1 MNFLKKLFIR
11 NKIKREYLILLI
23 PALISLM
30 LIVVYMLPAGEKQ
43 QIIEYTPEDG
53 SAPAKINNSLNETA
67 AKQSQGIKITL
78 DQIIVFAVL
87 ITITP
92 YSIDV
97 YLDNRRKRRYEQE
110 FIGFLY
116 ELSELLR
123 GGLDPLNAIKEI
135 ASPALESDQSLN
147 ALSPHLKKASA
158 QISWGVSFE
167 NVISSMAESLNSP
180 LISKYGYLI
189 VQASKLG
196 AISPAIILKA
206 ADDLEKTLQLE
217 REKEAELKEF
227 IMIIYA
233 AEFILIGIIYLLN
246 NTLLPSILD
255 MVKGGSGAAFGIS
268 SIGMTIETF
277 RTGFFHVIM
286 INAFASG
293 IIAGQISEGKARH
306 GLKHAVILMIV
317 GYVVSLSFLLN

>member
-1 MNFLKKLFIR
+1 MNVLKKIFIR
-11 NKIKREYLILLI
+11 HKIKREYLILLI
-23 PALISLM
+23 PAFIAIM

-43 QIIEYTPEDG
+43 QTIEYTPDD
-53 SAPAKINNSLNETA
+53 APASANINNSLNETA

-123 GGLDPLNAIKEI
+123 GGLDPLNAITEI
-135 ASPALESDQSLN
+135 ASPALESEQSLN
-147 ALSPHLKKASA
+147 ALAPHLKKASA
-158 QISWGVSFE
+158 QIAWGVSFE
-167 NVISSMAESLNSP
+167 NVISSMAESLKSP

-196 AISPAIILKA
+196 AISPSIILKA

-233 AEFILIGIIYLLN
+233 AEAILIGIIYLLN

-268 SIGMTIETF
+268 SIGMSIGTF
-277 RTGFFHVIM
+277 KTGFFHVIM

-306 GLKHAVILMIV
+306 GLKHSVILMIV
-317 GYVVSLSFLLN
+317 GYVVSLTFLLN

>member
-1 MNFLKKLFIR
+1 MNVLKKLFTR
-11 NKIKREYLILLI
+11 YKIKREYIILLI
-23 PALISLM
+23 PALIAIM
-30 LIVVYMLPAGEKQ
+30 LIVIYTLPASEKHLKV
-43 QIIEYTPEDG
+43 EYTPDEG
-53 SAPAKINNSLNETA
+53 SAPVNINKSLNEAA
-67 AKQSQGIKITL
+67 AKQSPEIKFTL
-78 DQIIVFAVL
+78 DQIIVFLVL

-97 YLDNRRKRRYEQE
+97 YLDSKRKRRYEEE

-135 ASPALESDQSLN
+135 ASPEVESDQSLN
-147 ALSPHLKKASA
+147 ALAPHLKKASA
-158 QISWGVSFE
+158 QIAWGVSFE
-167 NVISSMAESLNSP
+167 NVISSMADSLKSP
-180 LISKYGYLI
+180 LISQYSYLI
-189 VQASKLG
+189 VQASRLG

-233 AEFILIGIIYLLN
+233 AEAILIGIIYLLN
-246 NTLLPSILD
+246 NTLLPSILN

-317 GYVVSLSFLLN
+317 GYVVSLTFLLN

>member
-1 MNFLKKLFIR
+1 MNVLKKIFIR
-11 NKIKREYLILLI
+11 YKIKREFFILLI
-23 PALISLM
+23 PALIAIM
-30 LIVVYMLPAGEKQ
+30 LIVVYMLPAGDEKKQ
-43 QIIEYTPEDG
+43 NIEYTPED
-53 SAPAKINNSLNETA
+53 APVNINKSLNETA

-78 DQIIVFAVL
+78 DQVIVFAVL

-92 YSIDV
+92 YSVDV

-123 GGLDPLNAIKEI
+123 GGLDPLNALTEI
-135 ASPALESDQSLN
+135 ASPAVESEQSLN
-147 ALSPHLKKASA
+147 TLAPHLRKAAA
-158 QISWGVSFE
+158 QIAWGVSFE
-167 NVISSMAESLNSP
+167 NVISSMADSLKSP

-255 MVKGGSGAAFGIS
+255 MVKEGSGAAFGIS
-268 SIGMTIETF
+268 SIGMDIAAF
-277 RTGFFHVIM
+277 KRGFFHVIM

-306 GLKHAVILMIV
+306 GLKHSIILMIL
-317 GYVVSLSFLLN
+317 GYIASLAFLLD